1 MISRR
6 DLSLSLYKLSDEQ
19 PWAQTDIL
27 FSTRCKSTCS
37 LQLCALRYPG
47 FGYVFDAAPPKKKAD
62 VFLKEKSEQYYIII
76 SLKKKSIFT
85 IANRTACSCTLRDI
99 VDSMR
104 PLKMMPCEC
113 VVHLHIDPLL
123 QQLTRARCVTFSRS
137 FSHFIMTHQRH
148 FIHLPSLR
156 LFFIFALPRDAGESM
171 EGCCVFSV
179 GTDGYI
185 QAAGTCV

>member
-1 MISRR
+1 MI
-6 DLSLSLYKLSDEQ
+6 SLSLYKLSDEQ

-47 FGYVFDAAPPKKKAD
+47 FGYVFDAAPPQKKAENFSKKKKN
-62 VFLKEKSEQYYIII
+62 LQNIII
-76 SLKKKSIFT
+76 SLLYFFKKSIT
-85 IANRTACSCTLRDI
+85 IANRKACSCTLRDI
-99 VDSMR
+99 VNSMH

-123 QQLTRARCVTFSRS
+123 QQLTQARCVTSRAV

-171 EGCCVFSV
+171 QGCCVFSV